1 MNLQLNKTLEYSQQE
16 IEEFDIKIPTDA
28 EIEVMLQNLNK
39 NMPIRAGTNS
49 QNWQTDNGFCVCSQL
64 AAGMSSPE
72 ACIEC

>member
-1 MNLQLNKTLEYSQQE
+1 MNSQLIEYTQQE
-16 IEEFDIKIPTDA
+16 IEEFGIKVPTDA
-28 EIEVMLQNLNK
+28 EIDVMLEKLNK

-49 QNWQTDNGFCVCSQL
+49 QNWQTENGFCVCSQL